1 MLATDAANILQAS
14 DDRLDALLSEA
25 MTAVGLNV
33 DRRAPRGR
41 VPSGEAEA
49 VHRRGGRYVSIIGG
63 SALFHNTEDRGP
75 DVVDPGAIARFAQA
89 FTALARH
96 LANA

>member
-1 MLATDAANILQAS
+1 MLQAS
-14 DDRLDALLSEA
+14 DDRLEMLLGEA
-25 MTAVGLNV
+25 MTSVGLKV

-49 VHRRGGRYVSIIGG
+49 VHRRGGRYVSIIGS
-63 SALFHNTEDRGP
+63 SALFHNPDDRGP
-75 DVVDPGAIARFAQA
+75 EAINPDAIARFAQA
-89 FTALARH
+89 FTALARQ